1 MAVIDRFALII
12 GAMKSGTSSLFW
24 YLSEHPQIAPCS
36 DKEPHFFRDLNGT
49 GALRDYE
56 TLWDWNPERHR
67 WALEASTSYAK
78 RPARPD
84 VAERLAQLD
93 RTFKFVYVMR
103 DPVDRIESHRAHN
116 LLSGRWRECRHIE
129 DTPHVYETTRYASQ
143 LDEYAEWFSD
153 DDILL
158 VKFEEMIEAPRE
170 TVDRVFEL
178 LGLETDVEIEG
189 LGENRNP
196 TSSQFRDRLAS
207 QVLKGLGVVDESAIN
222 ELPGPVRSVYRRLL
236 QDEIPSPEL
245 TDEERDWVEFSLAG
259 DIARLE
265 DEYGF
270 DTSGWS
276 ICR

>member
-1 MAVIDRFALII
+1 VIDRFALII

-24 YLSEHPQIAPCS
+24 YLSEHPEIAPCS
-36 DKEPHFFRDLNGT
+36 DKEPHFFRDRNGS
-49 GALRDYE
+49 GGLRNYE
-56 TLWDWNPERHR
+56 ALWDWHPERHR

-84 VAERLAQLD
+84 VAERLAKLD

-129 DTPHVYETTRYASQ
+129 DTLHVVETTRYAAQ
-143 LDEYAEWFSD
+143 LDEYTEWFSE

-158 VKFEEMIEAPRE
+158 VKFEDMIEEPRE
-170 TVDRVFEL
+170 TVERVFEFL
-178 LGLETDVEIEG
+178 DLETEVEIEG

-196 TSSQFRDRLAS
+196 TSGNLRDRLAS
-207 QVLKGLGVVDESAIN
+207 RVLKDLGVVDEPGI
-222 ELPGPVRSVYRRLL
+222 EDLPGPIRGGYRRLL
-236 QDEIPSPEL
+236 QQEIPSPEL
-245 TDEERDWVEFSLAG
+245 TDEELDWVEFSLAA
-259 DIARLE
+259 DVARLE
-265 DEYGF
+265 EEYGF

-276 ICR
+276 ICA